1 LAFLF
6 RSLNLLL
13 LLRLLLWRLL
23 LSWRSGGRL
32 RTALLDLTALQLV
45 GHCLKFDG
53 AHNQGKRLGAV
64 LRSRATEKGFGLLAV
79 ISGARHH
86 PTLLYSTAHTPI

>member
-1 LAFLF
+1 M
-6 RSLNLLL
+6 L

-64 LRSRATEKGFGLLAV
+64 LRSRTTEKGFGLFAV

-86 PTLLYSTAHTPI
+86 PHASVLNRIHPDLS